1 VPGTDIV
8 YHGRVPDVGPFYQR
22 AHGLVVP
29 VFEGSGTRLKV
40 VEASLL
46 GRPVISTA
54 LGAEGLPVR
63 PDEHYARAETA
74 DEWVA
79 AVERLRRGELAGMP
93 DAARAQLH
101 DFTWPR
107 IAAALARTYREMTAA
122 QMTSTR

>member
-1 VPGTDIV
+1 VPEV
-8 YHGRVPDVGPFYQR
+8 EPFYRR
-22 AHGLVVP
+22 AHALVVP

-63 PDEHYARAETA
+63 PGEHYARAETA
-74 DEWVA
+74 GEWVA
-79 AVERLRRGELAGMP
+79 AVDRLRRGELAGMAS
-93 DAARAQLH
+93 AARSQLA

-107 IAAALARTYREMTAA
+107 IAAALAQTYRQLVGA
-122 QMTSTR
+122 R